1 MTAIEKINAEMQKAP
16 DDLYTEI
23 LGHYLIDR
31 CTDPEDEAL
40 IGAEGKTLAGA
51 MNAIESEARKRA
63 KKRVGVLSDYET
75 GKIVDDY
82 FGLKP
87 KRDLWQRSIRNA
99 IGDDE
104 PEEQPAGGVALDLAD
119 FL

>member
-23 LGHYLIDR
+23 FGHYLIDR
-31 CTDPEDEAL
+31 CVDPEDELL
-40 IGAEGKTLAGA
+40 IGAEGKTLEGA
-51 MNAIESEARKRA
+51 MKAVESEARKRVQKNVA
-63 KKRVGVLSDYET
+63 VLSDYET
-75 GKIVDDY
+75 GKIVDAY

-87 KRDLWQRSIRNA
+87 NTELWQRSIRNA
-99 IGDDE
+99 IGDGE
-104 PEEQPAGGVALDLAD
+104 PEQPAGGVALDLTD